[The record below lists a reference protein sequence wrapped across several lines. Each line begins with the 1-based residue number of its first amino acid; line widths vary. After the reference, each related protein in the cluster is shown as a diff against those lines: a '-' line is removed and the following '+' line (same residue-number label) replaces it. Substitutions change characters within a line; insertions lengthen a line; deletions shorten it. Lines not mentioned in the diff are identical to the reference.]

1 MSFVKRVFSGEEA
14 PMLSGSDHEKLRR
27 TSTYATPCGSVPSRL
42 GGGLCC
48 SMSGSPL
55 SFPEWPVCSWS
66 AYSGHLLRWSDCP
79 LRKPFGQAFVLLYP
93 SGRLPTPERPC
104 GGWRFLAHARGCVK
118 ALQAGKRI
126 LVAVGAKADLPLAV
140 TWDGAAGGR
149 SVLLL
154 NAFALTEPAPERR

>member
-27 TSTYATPCGSVPSRL
+27 TSTYATPCGSSKAISQQSCSMTVGRRVRARASTARILRPYRPSRL

-104 GGWRFLAHARGCVK
+104 GSKSRPAFGG
-118 ALQAGKRI
+118 
-126 LVAVGAKADLPLAV
+126 DL
-140 TWDGAAGGR
+140 GR
-149 SVLLL
+149 SRRRQVG
-154 NAFALTEPAPERR
+154 FASKCLCAY